1 MPLLLYTSHLDI
13 LVTNHSHL
21 SLVSFLSIPITY
33 IVSLKLL
40 LILQAKKH
48 SNPPVSLHGQ
58 LLWREFFFT
67 AAYGTP
73 NFNKM
78 EGNRVCLQVPW
89 DNNPEFV
96 KAWAEVCTAW
106 V

>member
-1 MPLLLYTSHLDI
+1 MLRLIYISLQLFGNNLI
-13 LVTNHSHL
+13 QQINL
-21 SLVSFLSIPITY
+21 SLVFFLSILI
-33 IVSLKLL
+33 LL
-40 LILQAKKH
+40 HILQAKKH

-78 EGNRVCLQVPW
+78 EGNHVCLQVPW
-89 DNNPEFV
+89 DNNAEFV
-96 KAWAEVCTAW
+96 KAWAEVCTVW